1 MISQNQLIRH
11 PPPRDV
17 QPEEPRLK
25 ESFWLP
31 FLLDFASLDRL
42 PRKVRFLI
50 PEVCIFEKGAPTT
63 LISKKKES
71 VGMRVVRH
79 KEKLNAFEIQNFFT
93 DGFISH
99 NEVKGQREGRFRSM
113 SREQYYN
120 YWDLL
125 KNECIVLAKFS
136 NGSCQML
143 NMVELTNLF
152 KSKQRQTRR

>member
-11 PPPRDV
+11 PPPPRDV

-31 FLLDFASLDRL
+31 FLLEFASLDRL

-125 KNECIVLAKFS
+125 KN
-136 NGSCQML
+136 
-143 NMVELTNLF
+143 
-152 KSKQRQTRR
+152 